1 AKRKP
6 RRVRD
11 TGRPSPVNWYFMRV
25 CTGIEGV
32 CPPLCTW
39 AQLKDGTISLAE
51 VEQFHFA
58 MEELQGKYI
67 EAINNARN
75 SPK

>member
-1 AKRKP
+1 MDA
-6 RRVRD
+6 
-11 TGRPSPVNWYFMRV
+11 GRPSPVNWYFMRV

-58 MEELQGKYI
+58 MDELQGKYI